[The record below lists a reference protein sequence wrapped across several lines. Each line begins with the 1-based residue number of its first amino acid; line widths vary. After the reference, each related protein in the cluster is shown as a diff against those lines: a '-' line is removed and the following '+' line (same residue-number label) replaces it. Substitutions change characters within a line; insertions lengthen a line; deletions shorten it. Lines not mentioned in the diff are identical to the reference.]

1 MGVCTNENCKAL
13 VKFLPPEEVVKINTI
28 GNVRRPKQTLEKEQ
42 FTRDQIKKYIT
53 NKDWLAFLTFKRSIC
68 YVRGNGVTFTF
79 SIACIWHLIIVL
91 SYDEKK
97 RRNQLWTLKIPI
109 TFLQKQKNQK
119 ENTAMTTALPPN
131 VNAA

>member
-1 MGVCTNENCKAL
+1 ML
-13 VKFLPPEEVVKINTI
+13 HSHF
-28 GNVRRPKQTLEKEQ
+28 QS
-42 FTRDQIKKYIT
+42 
-53 NKDWLAFLTFKRSIC
+53 LAFDIS
-68 YVRGNGVTFTF
+68 
-79 SIACIWHLIIVL
+79 IIVL
-91 SYDEKK
+91 SYNEKK

>member
-53 NKDWLAFLTFKRSIC
+53 NKDWLAFLTFKRSI
-68 YVRGNGVTFTF
+68 YVT
-79 SIACIWHLIIVL
+79 
-91 SYDEKK
+91 
-97 RRNQLWTLKIPI
+97 
-109 TFLQKQKNQK
+109 
-119 ENTAMTTALPPN
+119 
-131 VNAA
+131 